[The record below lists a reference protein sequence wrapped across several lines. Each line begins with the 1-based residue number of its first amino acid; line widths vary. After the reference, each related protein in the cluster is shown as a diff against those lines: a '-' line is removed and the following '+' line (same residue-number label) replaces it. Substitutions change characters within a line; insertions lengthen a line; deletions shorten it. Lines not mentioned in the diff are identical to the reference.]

1 KKRRPVGAVQTRSSS
16 NPGAPAPGYS
26 RPPRWG
32 EDTSICG
39 PLLHRH
45 HQRLAAT
52 DWECDLG
59 RIRGP
64 DDELDVG
71 VAVVGHVRA
80 GLVLM
85 DHFQNDPVGFFVLD
99 YELQVMDFAA
109 EECPPL
115 DVDRHRDPAAV
126 RRRADFAGPPRGE
139 EEVEANAE
147 EDQANK
153 EKSEED
159 EPPAALRFKA
169 HRRTRWR

>member
-1 KKRRPVGAVQTRSSS
+1 
-16 NPGAPAPGYS
+16 GYS

-64 DDELDVG
+64 DNELDVG

-80 GLVLM
+80 GFVLV
-85 DHFQNDPVGFFVLD
+85 DHFPNNPVGFLVLD
-99 YELQVMDFAA
+99 YQLKVMDLAA
-109 EECPPL
+109 EERPAL
-115 DVDRHRDPAAV
+115 NVDRHRDPAAV
-126 RRRADFAGPPRGE
+126 RRRADFARTPWGE
-139 EEVEANAE
+139 EEPEADAEEEEANE
-147 EDQANK
+147 

-159 EPPAALRFKA
+159 EPPAALRV
-169 HRRTRWR
+169 